1 MTCSANKKKATPS
14 VGHDSC
20 VAHMRL
26 FKFILGISWTYLGQ
40 NAGSEKLL
48 CLSLP
53 ETLSVYRR
61 AIQLLSFT

>member
-26 FKFILGISWTYLGQ
+26 FKFILGISWTYLGHILDKTQ
-40 NAGSEKLL
+40 GAK
-48 CLSLP
+48 
-53 ETLSVYRR
+53 
-61 AIQLLSFT
+61 SFSAFRSPKPYLFTEGQFSC